1 MKKSDMIAKR
11 DELLN
16 EARQITETA
25 ATEKRGMTD
34 DEREAVDAKVAEARG
49 LRDQTDSLDALRA
62 ELGVIAPTADQPV
75 ETPEIGLS
83 GEERKS
89 YSFQRAIRAA
99 ASGDWRDAG
108 FERACSEAAE
118 AKHPGNTRHGNLLVP
133 HDVMVG
139 ETRDMTKGTATGDK
153 LVATDHLSGSFI
165 DLLRNRM
172 VLRAAGARFMSGLVG
187 DVAIPKRTTGT
198 TGYWVSENGAPTES
212 QSVFA
217 QVTLNPKTVAGYE
230 DISRQLLLQST
241 PDAEMLI
248 RDDLAQ
254 TLAIAID
261 YAGLHGSGSSNQP
274 TGIASV
280 SGIGS
285 VVGGTNGANPDWADI
300 IDLET
305 AVAVDN
311 ADIGALSY
319 VVNAATRGFFK
330 QTVRVSSTDSRF
342 IWGDGATPLNG
353 YSAHVS
359 NQVSSTLT
367 KGTSTGVCSAI
378 FFGNW
383 NDLLIGMWGGLDL
396 LVDPFSNST
405 TGQIRVVAF
414 QSVDIA
420 VRHAESFAAMLDATL
435 T

>member
-11 DELLN
+11 DALLN
-16 EARQITETA
+16 EARQITEIA
-25 ATEKRGMTD
+25 ATESRGLTEE
-34 DEREAVDAKVAEARG
+34 ERSTIDAKVAEARN
-49 LRDQTDSLDALRA
+49 LRSQADSLDALRE
-62 ELGVIAPTADQPV
+62 ELGVVSATADQP
-75 ETPEIGLS
+75 TADPTIGLTS
-83 GEERKS
+83 EERKS

-99 ASGDWRDAG
+99 ASNDWSDAG
-108 FERACSEAAE
+108 FEKECAKAAE
-118 AKHPGNTRHGNLLVP
+118 AKFDGNTRHGNLMVP
-133 HDVMVG
+133 HDVLLG
-139 ETRDMTKGTATGDK
+139 DTRDMTVGTATGDQ
-153 LVATDHLSGSFI
+153 LVATDLLAGSFI

-187 DVAIPKRTTGT
+187 NVAIPKRTTGT

-212 QSVFA
+212 QSVFD
-217 QVTLNPKTVAGYE
+217 QVTLSPKTVAGYE

-300 IDLET
+300 VDLET
-305 AVAVDN
+305 EVAKDN
-311 ADIGALSY
+311 ADLGNLAYITNTQ
-319 VVNAATRGFFK
+319 VRGFLK
-330 QTVRVSSTDSRF
+330 QSVRVSSTDSRF
-342 IWGDGATPLNG
+342 IWAEGGNPLNG
-353 YSAHVS
+353 YKALVS

-367 KGTSTGVCSAI
+367 KGTSSGVCSAL

-383 NDLLIGMWGGLDL
+383 NDLIIGMWGGLDL

-405 TGQIRVVAF
+405 KGQIRVVAF

-420 VRHAESFAAMLDATL
+420 VRYPESFAAMLDATL

>member
-1 MKKSDMIAKR
+1 MKKTDMIAKR

-25 ATEKRGMTD
+25 AAEKRGLTD
-34 DEREAVDAKVAEARG
+34 EERGTVDSKVAEARD
-49 LRDQTDSLDALRA
+49 LRAQADSIDALRE
-62 ELGVIAPTADQPV
+62 ELGVVKPTADQPV
-75 ETPEIGLS
+75 ETPEIGLTS
-83 GEERKS
+83 NERKS
-89 YSFQRAIRAA
+89 YSFVKAIRAA
-99 ASGDWRDAG
+99 ASGDWSDAG
-108 FERACSEAAE
+108 FEKECSDAAA
-118 AKHPGNTRHGNLLVP
+118 AKLESRRGNIAVP
-133 HDVMVG
+133 HDVLVGG
-139 ETRDMTKGTATGDK
+139 ETRDMTVGTATGDQ
-153 LVATDHLSGSFI
+153 LVATDHLAGSFI
-165 DLLRNRM
+165 DLLRNKM
-172 VLRAAGARFMSGLVG
+172 VLRAAGARFMNGLVG
-187 DVAIPKRTTGT
+187 NVAIPKRTTGT
-198 TGYWVSENGAPTES
+198 TAYWVAENGAPTES
-212 QSVFA
+212 QSVFG
-217 QVTLNPKTVAGYE
+217 QVTLSPKTVAGYE

-261 YAGLHGSGSSNQP
+261 YAGLHGSGASNQP
-274 TGIASV
+274 TGVASV

-300 IDLET
+300 VDLET
-305 AVAVDN
+305 EVAKDN
-311 ADIGALSY
+311 ADLGNLAYITNTQ
-319 VVNAATRGFFK
+319 VRGFLK

-342 IWGDGATPLNG
+342 IWADGTTPLNG
-353 YSAHVS
+353 YKALVS

-367 KGTSTGVCSAI
+367 KGTTSGSCSAI

-435 T
+435 S